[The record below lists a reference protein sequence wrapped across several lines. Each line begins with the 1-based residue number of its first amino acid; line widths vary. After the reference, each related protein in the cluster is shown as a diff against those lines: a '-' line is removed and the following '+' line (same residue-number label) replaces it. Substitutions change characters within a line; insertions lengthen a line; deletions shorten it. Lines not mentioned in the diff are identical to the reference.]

1 MGLRVAQRDGIF
13 LKKKLGQHFL
23 RDSNVTER
31 MIARVNVKEM
41 PVLEIGCGDGF
52 LTREILKQPIKKV
65 QVFEIDAEWADY
77 VRKSVHDQRLVV
89 DNVDVLRADFETLRA
104 DAPWTILANLPYQ
117 VTFPILHRIQE
128 YRALFKEGVIMIQE
142 EVAQKIVKQGGRGY
156 GYPALFFQH
165 YFEWEL
171 LQLVP
176 PTAFF
181 PPPKI
186 NSRLLY
192 FKPRVITDPIPDE
205 TQFWKFIR
213 QCFSQPRRMLK
224 NNLAGSIYDAE
235 KIPDQF
241 TALRAQQM
249 SMTDLRMVWDV
260 VKI

>member
-1 MGLRVAQRDGIF
+1 VAQRDGIF

-23 RDSNVTER
+23 RDSSVTER
-31 MIARVNVKEM
+31 MIARVNINNM

-52 LTREILKQPIKKV
+52 LTREILKQPVKKLR
-65 QVFEIDAEWADY
+65 VFEIDPEWAVY
-77 VRKSVHDQRLVV
+77 VSKSIQDPRLQV

-104 DAPWTILANLPYQ
+104 DAPWIILANLPYQ

-128 YRALFKEGVIMIQE
+128 YRTLFKEGVIMIQE
-142 EVAQKIVKQGGRGY
+142 EVAQKIVKKGGRGY

-165 YFEWEL
+165 YFDWEL

-176 PTAFF
+176 PGAFF
-181 PPPKI
+181 PPPKVT
-186 NSRLLY
+186 SRLLY

-224 NNLAGSIYDAE
+224 NNLTGSIYDAE
-235 KIPDQF
+235 KLPAQF
-241 TALRAQQM
+241 TVLRAQQM
-249 SMTDLRMVWDV
+249 SMADLQAVWAAM
-260 VKI
+260 KI